1 MGFAVEDRYVC
12 LPTFTTLKAYTKYIN
27 STFDQLQQ
35 SDNLTMRCNG
45 PQTGHSV
52 RHSLLVKRES
62 LLMPT

>member
-12 LPTFTTLKAYTKYIN
+12 LPTFTTLKAYC